1 MKKTFIVS
9 ALFLIIT
16 VLILTSCEK
25 SSNYRKR
32 LPVNDADTVIGG
44 QTASN
49 NDNSMQLINET
60 EAKQAALEKAGVSE
74 SQVKH
79 YKSELDYD
87 DGIYKYEIEFYA
99 DGYEYDIDVSAH
111 DGTIFSFDKEKDSVF
126 D

>member
-1 MKKTFIVS
+1 VKKTFIVS

-44 QTASN
+44 QQVNN

-60 EAKQAALEKAGVSE
+60 DAKQAALQKAGVSE

-79 YKSELDYD
+79 YKSELDFD
-87 DGIYKYEIEFYA
+87 DGIYKYGIEFYA

-111 DGTIFSFDKEKDSVF
+111 AGTIFSFDKENDSIF

>member
-25 SSNYRKR
+25 SNNYRKI

-44 QTASN
+44 QQVNN
-49 NDNSMQLINET
+49 NDNSRQLINET

-74 SQVKH
+74 SQVKR
-79 YKSELDYD
+79 YKSELDFD

-111 DGTIFSFDKEKDSVF
+111 DGTIFSFDKEKDIIF

>member
-9 ALFLIIT
+9 ALSLIMT
-16 VLILTSCEK
+16 VLILTSCKK
-25 SSNYRKR
+25 SSIYGKM
-32 LPVNDADTVIGG
+32 LPVNDDAVIGG
-44 QTASN
+44 QQVNN

-60 EAKQAALEKAGVSE
+60 DAKQAAFQKAGVSE

-79 YKSELDYD
+79 YKSELDFD

-111 DGTIFSFDKEKDSVF
+111 DGTIFSFDKEKDSIF

>member
-32 LPVNDADTVIGG
+32 PPVNDADTVIGG
-44 QTASN
+44 QQVNN

-60 EAKQAALEKAGVSE
+60 DAKQAALEKAGVSE

-79 YKSELDYD
+79 YKSELDFD

-111 DGTIFSFDKEKDSVF
+111 DGTIFSFDKEKDSILK
-126 D
+126 